1 MYSYVKTVV
10 CLVFF
15 VFGLAYLPASLVA
28 WFVRIRGLEAK
39 IAILTEI
46 L

>member
-28 WFVRIRGLEAK
+28 WFVQGLEAK